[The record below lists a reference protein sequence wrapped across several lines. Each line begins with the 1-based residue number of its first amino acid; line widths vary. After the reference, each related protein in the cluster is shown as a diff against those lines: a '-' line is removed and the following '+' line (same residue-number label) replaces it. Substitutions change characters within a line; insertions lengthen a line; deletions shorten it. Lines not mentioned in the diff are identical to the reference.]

1 MNKKGQIGQIISSF
15 PVLFLVIFLMLIFV
29 LLSGFFK
36 FTTSNGEEI
45 AKLDETLNSKILLE
59 LFLGDYITLDGK
71 EIKVEELI
79 RKIDPTFNV
88 RKTDYLN
95 FNKIILEKFKKDY
108 SCDGKNFLGV
118 GREADISSL
127 PGKYDLILFIDFPE
141 SEDILDSPRS
151 GTDEFYSDKLGK
163 GLWKKSFGEDT
174 DSLSPSYKKSIVY
187 VKENVKC

>member
-79 RKIDPTFNV
+79 E
-88 RKTDYLN
+88 DYVKVSSGHNGIYYESYKLEAPKN
-95 FNKIILEKFKKDY
+95 LILDKFDRFYGCDGSNILEIAHVGSNINYPESYGADEFEGGYRKHLETSDPNISPIDY
-108 SCDGKNFLGV
+108 S
-118 GREADISSL
+118 
-127 PGKYDLILFIDFPE
+127 
-141 SEDILDSPRS
+141 
-151 GTDEFYSDKLGK
+151 
-163 GLWKKSFGEDT
+163 
-174 DSLSPSYKKSIVY
+174 VY